1 MVTSTPDW
9 EKICQET
16 SVEKCQKVASTF
28 KELQSIIDGHK
39 PADFLADACNIVI
52 QSKRALKI
60 ADLLLSKNFDNNSN
74 PVRLL
79 KMNIASLT
87 KLTEFVDGELD
98 KVMSPDRA
106 LETLVT
112 VEDEGKLLAMFR
124 P

>member
-1 MVTSTPDW
+1 
-9 EKICQET
+9 
-16 SVEKCQKVASTF
+16 
-28 KELQSIIDGHK
+28 
-39 PADFLADACNIVI
+39 
-52 QSKRALKI
+52 
-60 ADLLLSKNFDNNSN
+60 
-74 PVRLL
+74 
-79 KMNIASLT
+79 MNIASLT